1 MKIKKSILLSIV
13 LFTFLF
19 SITACKKPSTKKL
32 TGKWEL
38 VSMDNK
44 AIEADEKIVF
54 EFRSDGTF
62 DFVADSNAV
71 LEGSQTGDW
80 LWYNNKSTLEL
91 TYNTTSILTFREL
104 TLNDEE
110 FIATLNSFVVFDMK
124 KID

>member
-1 MKIKKSILLSIV
+1 MRYENKKKYIIIKYCIV
-13 LFTFLF
+13 YLPFFNY
-19 SITACKKPSTKKL
+19 
-32 TGKWEL
+32 GKWEL